1 MGVTKPLVALG
12 FAASLVE
19 EFLVRKA
26 FPETKIIDR
35 NVLGLVLCLVQKP
48 SLFKITVT
56 NHTLLLFGLT
66 AQRYYLFLRSPQN
79 TFGRLHVF
87 NLLEVSKTEVS

>member
-56 NHTLLLFGLT
+56 YHTLLLL
-66 AQRYYLFLRSPQN
+66 
-79 TFGRLHVF
+79 V
-87 NLLEVSKTEVS
+87 